1 MGMKKTVLLLLT
13 VMTGLGWPALNLHA
27 GSGQPDPTFTP
38 TINNYVYA
46 TAVQADGKILL
57 AGSFGTVNNTQRS
70 RLARLY
76 ADGSLDTAFLY
87 NLSGASG
94 TINALVLQT
103 NGAIVIA
110 GSFSSVNGTQRYGV
124 ARLNPSGTLDGS
136 FSPSNNLYS
145 VNALAVQPDNKIIIG
160 GYNFLYRLNAD
171 GSLDGTFTTN
181 AASGNGFTI
190 YAIAVQADGKILI
203 GGSFST
209 YNSTTRNNIARL
221 NADGTVDGNFLN
233 GQAGASSTVRCL
245 QIQPDGKILMG
256 GDFSSVNNT
265 THNRVARLTSTG
277 AADAGFAS
285 STVTSGSV
293 YALTLQP
300 DGSILIGGNLIAYY
314 YNNGTSY
321 YSYNLARLYADGTLD
336 LSFAAAASITSNYSF
351 NTTYALSLQSDGNLI
366 VGGTFS
372 QNATNRYLARVYGNL
387 YPPEFT
393 LQPTNR
399 SVPVGTNV
407 TLTVHVSNPTTTYY
421 QWRKNGSDIAGATGM
436 SYTLNNV
443 QLADSGTYAVFA
455 SNAAGGTTSSNAFLL
470 VGLAPAI
477 TQQPVSLVV
486 TQGQS
491 ASFTVVASGSPLNYF
506 WQKIGQNQN
515 FTGATNATLTFAN
528 AVFTNSGTYSCL
540 ITNFLGKVTTTNVT
554 LTVNAPPAIQTQP
567 VSQTI
572 GAGSNLTL
580 NVTANGTTPL
590 NYQWWKDGA
599 ALLLAT
605 NGYLTLTNVL
615 VSDSGGYSVVIT
627 NWLGSLTSSVAI
639 VLVTNYPPTITTQPA
654 GGNYL
659 VSSNFSLTVS
669 VSGTAPFSYQW
680 NTNGVPIPG
689 AISDTYSVTNGQ
701 TNDTAAYTVCIT
713 NESGSVTSSVAWVNV
728 GYAPAIQQS
737 PLAATNLLG
746 GTNTFTVTVFG
757 SEPLLYQ
764 WFQDGVP
771 LDNATNATLSLT
783 NLQVTQAGN
792 YSVSVTN
799 LFGGTVS
806 SNALLSLTRPAYLI
820 TTGLGITNGSFGLT
834 LAGLS
839 SHGPIIVYASSNLF
853 NWEAIFTNPP
863 LSGSLQFWE
872 VISTNQPARF
882 YRAEEQ

>member
-1 MGMKKTVLLLLT
+1 MKKTILLCWA
-13 VMTGLGWPALNLHA
+13 MIMSLGWPALNLHA

-46 TAVQADGKILL
+46 TAVQPDGKILL

-110 GSFSSVNGTQRYGV
+110 GNFSSVNGSQRYGI

-136 FSPSNNLYS
+136 FTPSNNLYT
-145 VNALAVQPDNKIIIG
+145 VNALAVQPDNKVIIG

-181 AASGNGFTI
+181 ATVGSGFTI

-203 GGSFST
+203 GGQFST
-209 YNSTTRNNIARL
+209 YNGTTRNNIARL
-221 NADGTVDGNFLN
+221 NADGTMDGNFLN
-233 GQAGASSTVRCL
+233 GQTGASSTVRCL

-285 STVTSGSV
+285 STVNSGSV

-300 DGSILIGGNLIAYY
+300 DGSILIGGNLTAYY

-336 LSFAAAASITSNYSF
+336 ISFAAAASITSNYSF
-351 NTTYALSLQSDGNLI
+351 NTTYALSLQSDGSLI
-366 VGGTFS
+366 VGGNFS
-372 QNATNRYLARVYGNL
+372 QNSTSRYLARVYGNL

-399 SVPVGTNV
+399 SVPAGTNV

-421 QWRKNGSDIAGATGM
+421 QWRKNGDDITGATGM

-443 QLADSGTYAVFA
+443 QIADSGTYTVFA
-455 SNAAGGTTSSNAFLL
+455 SNATGGSTSSNAVL
-470 VGLAPAI
+470 VVGIAPAI
-477 TQQPVSLVV
+477 TQQPLSLVV
-486 TQGQS
+486 TQGQT
-491 ASFTVVASGSPLNYF
+491 ASFTVGASGSPLYYT
-506 WQKIGQNQN
+506 WQKNGFNIP
-515 FTGATNATLTFAN
+515 GATNATLTFAN
-528 AVFTNSGTYSCL
+528 AVFTNAGTYTCL
-540 ITNFLGKVTTTNVT
+540 VTNFLNKTTSAAAT
-554 LTVNAPPAIQTQP
+554 LTVYAPPAIQTQP
-567 VSQTI
+567 LNQI
-572 GAGSNLTL
+572 CGAGANLTL
-580 NVTANGTTPL
+580 NVVANGTTPL
-590 NYQWWKDGA
+590 YYQWLKDGT
-599 ALLLAT
+599 ALLTAT
-605 NGYLTLTNVL
+605 NSSLTLTNVQ
-615 VSDSGGYSVVIT
+615 VTDSGGYSVALT
-627 NWLGSLTSSVAI
+627 NWLGSLTSSVAT
-639 VLVTNYPPTITTQPA
+639 VVVSNYPPTITAQPI

-669 VSGTAPFSYQW
+669 VSGTAPFGYQW
-680 NTNGVPIPG
+680 NTNGEPIPG
-689 AISDTYSVTNGQ
+689 ALSDTYSITNAQ
-701 TNDTAAYTVCIT
+701 TNDAAAYTVCIV
-713 NESGSVTSSVAWVNV
+713 NGSGSITSSVALVNV
-728 GYAPAIQQS
+728 GYAPVILQS
-737 PLAATNLLG
+737 PLSTTNLLG

-757 SEPLLYQ
+757 SETLLYQ
-764 WFQDGVP
+764 WFKDNVP
-771 LDNATNATLSLT
+771 LVDATNVSLSLT
-783 NLQVTQAGN
+783 NLQTNQIGA

-806 SNALLSLTRPAYLI
+806 SNALLSI
-820 TTGLGITNGSFGLT
+820 TTPANLVATGASISNGSFGLT
-834 LAGLS
+834 LTGLS

-853 NWEAIFTNPP
+853 NWDAIFTNPP
-863 LSGSLQFWE
+863 VSGSLQFWE
-872 VISTNQPARF
+872 VISTDHPTRF